1 MPDGS
6 LRVRV
11 FMEDPGF
18 LEDPATGSAN
28 GDLACWLLRH
38 GFFGGAH
45 SLRYMVSQGSEM
57 GRPSRLHVEASYD
70 AAGGLYSTRVGG
82 RVFVVAEGEWR

>member
-1 MPDGS
+1 
-6 LRVRV
+6 
-11 FMEDPGF
+11 MEDPGF

-38 GFFGGAH
+38 GFFGGAR
-45 SLRYMVSQGSEM
+45 SLSYTVSQGSEM

-70 AAGGLYSTRVGG
+70 AAGGLYFRGG
-82 RVFVVAEGEWR
+82 RRGMEVTAVRRRTPLMPVGL